1 MFIYFE
7 LEIWNNYFFLSLSS
21 FINYHKL
28 NNFDSF
34 ISVWITDTKSKFEFG
49 EWRNS
54 YVNTRTT

>member
-34 ISVWITDTKSKFEFG
+34 ISVWITDTKSKFEF

-54 YVNTRTT
+54 DVNTRTT